1 MNQLPLISVGVPTY
15 NRAEGL
21 RNTVLGIIRQ
31 SYTNIEIIVSDNC
44 SPGETVNK
52 VMSEFCQQD
61 HRITFYKQEK
71 NLGPTDNFYFVL
83 SKAKSNYFIW
93 AADDDEWQ
101 GDDFLYNLYVY
112 APYNVLTFPD
122 AILINAQKE
131 FEFPLK
137 IYENCKTKIDYSKAF
152 CSAGEGYPFY
162 GLYNLE
168 LFRHYNQQFKFDLDL
183 IYYGEGTFLHR
194 LFLSA
199 PAKYVQ
205 DAKIKF
211 STNSI
216 KPLSE
221 KLLDAFL
228 EYFKRTLLIY
238 IFSDLSSETK
248 SELIQTVFDNY
259 TKQIKKL
266 ALQQIDERGFNGKS
280 RIKKAVRILIKGTV

>member
-15 NRAEGL
+15 NRPEGL
-21 RNTVLGIIRQ
+21 RNTLLGIIMQ
-31 SYTNIEIIVSDNC
+31 TYSNIEVIVSDNC
-44 SPGETVNK
+44 SPGETVNN
-52 VMSEFCQQD
+52 VMNEFCQQD
-61 HRITFYKQEK
+61 SRIIFYKQEK

-83 SKAKSNYFIW
+83 SKAKGNYFIW

-101 GDDFLYNLYVY
+101 DQDFLHNLYIH

-122 AILINAQKE
+122 AILVNAGNE

-137 IYENCKTKIDYSKAF
+137 IYENCKSKIDYSKTF

-168 LFRHYNQQFKFDLDL
+168 LFHQYNQQFKFDLDL

-199 PAKYVQ
+199 PVKYVKE
-205 DAKIKF
+205 AKIKF
-211 STNSI
+211 STSSI
-216 KPLSE
+216 KPMSE

-238 IFSDLSSETK
+238 IFSDLTSETK
-248 SELIQTVFDNY
+248 TELIQTVCDNY
-259 TKQIKKL
+259 TSHIKKL
-266 ALQQIDERGFNGKS
+266 VAQQIGEQGYNGKS
-280 RIKKAVRILIKGTV
+280 RIKRAVRILIKGTV